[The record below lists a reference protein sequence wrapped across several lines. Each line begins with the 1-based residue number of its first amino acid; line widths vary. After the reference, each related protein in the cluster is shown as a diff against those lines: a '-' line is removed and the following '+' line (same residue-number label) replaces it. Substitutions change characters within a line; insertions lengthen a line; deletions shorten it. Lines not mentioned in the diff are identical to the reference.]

1 MAVTKELKASIVKKF
16 GESDKNTGDIKVQIA
31 LATEN
36 INQLTQ
42 HCKTHPKDASSR
54 RGLITQVGHRRSLLK
69 YYKRTDIEGYRA
81 ILKDLNLRK

>member
-31 LATEN
+31 LATEK

-42 HCKTHPKDASSR
+42 HCKDNPKDASSR
-54 RGLITQVGHRRSLLK
+54 RGLISMVGHRRNLLK

-81 ILKDLNLRK
+81 ILKALNLRK